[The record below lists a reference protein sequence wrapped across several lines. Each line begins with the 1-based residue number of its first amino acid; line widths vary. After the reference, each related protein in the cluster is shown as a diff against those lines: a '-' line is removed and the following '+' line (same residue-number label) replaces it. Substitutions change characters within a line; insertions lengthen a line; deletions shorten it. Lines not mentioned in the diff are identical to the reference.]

1 MPVLWPIAI
10 SLAVLIVLGLALA
23 RAAQPAKA
31 RAAVR
36 KARCPVCN
44 GVGFQQGAMTK
55 VTAEGPVMCTAK
67 CQLCGERVRFD
78 RLGSPLE

>member
-1 MPVLWPIAI
+1 MGWAIAI
-10 SLAVLIVLGLALA
+10 SLVIVAVLSVFLL

-36 KARCPVCN
+36 EERCPVCN
-44 GVGFQQGAMTK
+44 GLGFGQGALTK
-55 VTAEGPVMCTAK
+55 VTAEHSDAMCTAK

-78 RLGSPLE
+78 RRGKPLQ